1 MNTNIEV
8 LEDNKVKISVEVEA
22 EDITARIK
30 REYKNVAKKYK
41 FPGFR
46 PGKAP
51 RPVIDNMVGAEYV
64 LANVTEGVINDS
76 YPQVIE
82 ANDLVPLFKPEY
94 EFADGKELVVE
105 GEGFS
110 YSAIVT
116 VKPAVE
122 LSSYEAV
129 EVEIP
134 AVEAT
139 AEEVDAQLEQLR
151 NYYPEYKDAN
161 ANTKIKEGQVVVL
174 TSTVTNADGEKND
187 TLSMNET
194 QYELGTGLYPA
205 AFDAELIGLKKG
217 NEKQFDVD
225 FTDAEC
231 MVAQILGEDK
241 GLLHF
246 DVKVDSIKKKIVP
259 EIDDELAK
267 NFGFD
272 DLAAMRT
279 ALEDQ
284 IRGEKEQHAPARK
297 QNEALM
303 VLASRV
309 EGEVP
314 EKLCEI
320 EEANL
325 LQSFFRQ
332 LQQNGISFDQYLEA
346 ANITSDQFKEDTKA
360 QAADLVRQDLAL
372 DAWAR
377 HFDIPATDEDV
388 TAEFE
393 NADVDDPAAVQ
404 KEWLEAGRLP
414 EVREGIKRA
423 KALEDVL
430 EKAVVT
436 EVAAGATD
444 AE

>member
-22 EDITARIK
+22 SDIDARIK
-30 REYKNVAKKYK
+30 REYKEVAKKYK

-64 LANVTEGVINDS
+64 LANVTEKVINDS
-76 YPQVIE
+76 YPQVLE
-82 ANDLVPLFKPEY
+82 ENDLIPLFKPEY
-94 EFADGKELVVE
+94 EFAEGKELVTE
-105 GEGFS
+105 GEDFS
-110 YSAIVT
+110 FSATVQ
-116 VKPAVE
+116 VKPTFE
-122 LSSYEAV
+122 LSSYEPV

-134 AVEAT
+134 STEAT
-139 AEEVDAQLEQLR
+139 PEEVDSQLEQLR
-151 NYYPEYKDAN
+151 NYYPEFKDAN

-174 TSTVTNADGEKND
+174 TSTVTNDEGVKND
-187 TLSMNET
+187 TLSMSET

-225 FTDAEC
+225 FTDDES
-231 MVAQILGEDK
+231 MVSQILGDDK
-241 GLLHF
+241 GMLHF
-246 DVKVDSIKKKIVP
+246 DVKVDSIKKKVIP

-272 DLAAMRT
+272 DLAAMRS
-279 ALEDQ
+279 ALEEQ
-284 IRGEKEQHAPARK
+284 IRGEKEQNAPARR

-303 VLASRV
+303 ALAARI
-309 EGEVP
+309 EGDVP
-314 EKLCEI
+314 ENLCEI

-332 LQQNGISFDQYLEA
+332 LQQNGITFDQYLEA
-346 ANITSDQFKEDTKA
+346 AKISSDQFKEDTKA

-377 HFDIPATDEDV
+377 HFDIPATDEEV

-393 NADVDDPAAVQ
+393 AADVDDPAAVQ

-423 KALEDVL
+423 KALDDVV

-436 EVAAGATD
+436 EVSASSD

>member
-1 MNTNIEV
+1 MNTNIET

-22 EDITARIK
+22 SDVAARIK

-82 ANDLVPLFKPEY
+82 ENDLVPLFKPEY

-122 LSSYEAV
+122 LTSYDAV
-129 EVEIP
+129 EVEVP
-134 AVEAT
+134 SVEAT

-151 NYYPEYKDAN
+151 NYYPEFQDAN
-161 ANTKIKEGQVVVL
+161 ANTKVKEGQVVVL
-174 TSTVTNADGEKND
+174 TSTVTNDKGEKNE
-187 TLSMNET
+187 TLSMSET

-225 FTDAEC
+225 FTDDDS
-231 MVAQILGEDK
+231 MVSQILGDDK

-246 DVKVDSIKKKIVP
+246 DVKVDVIKKKVIP

-279 ALEDQ
+279 ALEEQ
-284 IRGEKEQHAPARK
+284 IKGEKEQNAPARK
-297 QNEALM
+297 QNEVLMAL
-303 VLASRV
+303 AARV
-309 EGEVP
+309 EGDLP
-314 EKLCEI
+314 ENLCEI

-332 LQQNGISFDQYLEA
+332 LQANGISFDQYLEA
-346 ANITSDQFKEDTKA
+346 ANLTSDQFKEDTKK

-377 HFDIPATDEDV
+377 HFDIPATDEEV

-393 NADVDDPAAVQ
+393 AADVDDPAAVQ

-423 KALEDVL
+423 KALEDVT

-436 EVAAGATD
+436 EA
-444 AE
+444 